1 MLEALKQIPVVTEP
15 KEEPTITVE
24 PVNEPVQ
31 PVMPE
36 IKYENEVSNE
46 ENLKAEIEKIKD
58 KLNRICEI
66 LKEQ

>member
-1 MLEALKQIPVVTEP
+1 M
-15 KEEPTITVE
+15 
-24 PVNEPVQ
+24 Q

-46 ENLKAEIEKIKD
+46 EDLKAEIEKIKD
-58 KLNRICEI
+58 KVNRICEI